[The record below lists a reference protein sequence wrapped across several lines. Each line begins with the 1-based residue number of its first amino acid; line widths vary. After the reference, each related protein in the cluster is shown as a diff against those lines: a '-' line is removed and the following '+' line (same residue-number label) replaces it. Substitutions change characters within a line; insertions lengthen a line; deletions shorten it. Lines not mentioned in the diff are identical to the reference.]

1 MMPFTWHNNKES
13 KNMRKALITLV
24 MLGSL
29 STAAL
34 AADVKLNGGFGYRFD
49 SVEAGTAP
57 KSETDRMKAEFV
69 LNAKV
74 NDKVT
79 LVAGARTGSFNNA
92 YDDFGG
98 NAGLKDVGLHL
109 AYVEYAA
116 LDQVKVRLGKMHQP
130 WASSPSLFFDRD
142 IKPEGVAV
150 AFTHG
155 SGLFA
160 NASSL
165 KIVEGGANDDS
176 RVQSLQVGL
185 KKEVGPLSLTGA
197 AALHNH
203 SINHVAAGGVGP
215 DVTLQQAFGEV
226 GVKVAGLPVAGFVD
240 FMRNDKA
247 DADNQ
252 ALAYGVK
259 VAKGKWDASVFH
271 QKVEANAQYGL
282 WHDSDFAG
290 AQGNHKGYG
299 LTAGYKVAKGW
310 KVNAKYFD
318 VERGANKEDYKRLQL
333 DLNYMF

>member
-1 MMPFTWHNNKES
+1 
-13 KNMRKALITLV
+13 MRKALITLV

-49 SVEAGTAP
+49 SIEAGSAP
-57 KSETDRMKAEFV
+57 KSEKDRMKAELV
-69 LNAKV
+69 LTAKV

-79 LVAGARTGSFNNA
+79 LVTGARTGTVYNST

-98 NAGLKDVGLHL
+98 NASLKDVGLHL

-142 IKPEGVAV
+142 IKPEGLAV

-165 KIVEGGANDDS
+165 KLVEGGVDSDS

-185 KKEVGPLSLTGA
+185 KKDLGALSLTGA

-203 SINHVAAGGVGP
+203 RNVVGA
-215 DVTLQQAFGEV
+215 DVNLQQAFGEV

-247 DADNQ
+247 NADNQ

-259 VAKGKWDASVFH
+259 VASGKWDVSAFH
-271 QKVEANAQYGL
+271 QKVEANTQYGF
-282 WHDSDFAG
+282 WHDTDFSG
-290 AQGNHKGYG
+290 AVGNHKGYG
-299 LTAGYKVAKGW
+299 LSAGYKVAKGW

-318 VERGANKEDYKRLQL
+318 VERGASKEDYKRILV

>member
-1 MMPFTWHNNKES
+1 
-13 KNMRKALITLV
+13 MRKALITLV

-34 AADVKLNGGFGYRFD
+34 AADVKINGDFGYRFD

-57 KSETDRMKAEFV
+57 KSEKDRMKVELV

-79 LVAGARTGSFNNA
+79 FVTGARTGSAFNST

-116 LDQVKVRLGKMHQP
+116 MDNVKVRLGKMHQP
-130 WASSPSLFFDRD
+130 WAGSSSLFFDRD
-142 IKPEGVAV
+142 IKPEGLAV
-150 AFTHG
+150 AFAHK

-165 KIVEGGANDDS
+165 KIVEGGANDDAK
-176 RVQSLQVGL
+176 VQSLQVGL

-203 SINHVAAGGVGP
+203 RNVVGA
-215 DVTLQQAFGEV
+215 DVNLQQAFGEV
-226 GVKVAGLPVAGFVD
+226 GTKFAGLPVTAFVD

-247 DADNQ
+247 NADNQ

-259 VAKGKWDASVFH
+259 VAKGKWDVSAFH

-282 WHDSDFAG
+282 WHDSDFSG
-290 AQGNHKGYG
+290 AVGNHKGYG

-318 VERGANKEDYKRLQL
+318 VERGANKEAYKRLL
-333 DLNYMF
+333 VDLNYMF

>member
-1 MMPFTWHNNKES
+1 
-13 KNMRKALITLV
+13 MRKALITVV

-34 AADVKLNGGFGYRFD
+34 AQDVKLNGGFGYRFD

-57 KSETDRMKAEFV
+57 KSETDRMKAE
-69 LNAKV
+69 LLLTAKV

-79 LVAGARTGSFNNA
+79 LVTGARTGTFNSA
-92 YDDFGG
+92 YDDMGG
-98 NAGLKDVGLHL
+98 NAGLKDIGLHL

-116 LDQVKVRLGKMHQP
+116 MDQVKVKLGKMHQP
-130 WASSPSLFFDRD
+130 WATSSSLFFDRD
-142 IKPEGVAV
+142 VKPEGLAV
-150 AFTHG
+150 AFAHK

-165 KIVEGGANDDS
+165 KIAEGSTADDA

-185 KKEVGPLSLTGA
+185 KKDLGPLSLLGA

-203 SINHVAAGGVGP
+203 RDIAGP
-215 DVTLQQAFGEV
+215 DVNLQQAMGEV
-226 GVKVAGLPVAGFVD
+226 GTKFAGMPVSAFVD

-247 DADNQ
+247 NADNQ

-259 VAKGKWDASVFH
+259 IAKGKWDVSAFH
-271 QKVEANAQYGL
+271 QKVEANSQYGL

-299 LTAGYKVAKGW
+299 LTAGYRVAKGW
-310 KVNAKYFD
+310 KINAKYFD
-318 VERGANKEDYKRLQL
+318 VERGANKQDYKRLMV

>member
-1 MMPFTWHNNKES
+1 
-13 KNMRKALITLV
+13 MRKALITLV

-34 AADVKLNGGFGYRFD
+34 AQDVKINGGFGYRFD

-57 KSETDRMKAEFV
+57 KSEKDRMKVELV

-79 LVAGARTGSFNNA
+79 LVTGARTGSTFNST

-98 NAGLKDVGLHL
+98 NAGLKDAGLHL

-116 LDQVKVRLGKMHQP
+116 MDQVKVRLGKMHQP
-130 WASSPSLFFDRD
+130 WAGSSSLFFDRD
-142 IKPEGVAV
+142 IKPEGLAV
-150 AFTHG
+150 AFAHK

-165 KIVEGGANDDS
+165 KIVEGGANDDAK
-176 RVQSLQVGL
+176 VQSLQVGL

-203 SINHVAAGGVGP
+203 RNVVGA
-215 DVTLQQAFGEV
+215 DVNLQQAFGEV
-226 GVKVAGLPVAGFVD
+226 GTKFAGLPVTAFVD

-247 DADNQ
+247 NADNQ

-259 VAKGKWDASVFH
+259 VSKGKWDVSAFH

-282 WHDSDFAG
+282 WHDTDFSG
-290 AQGNHKGYG
+290 AVGNHKGHG

-318 VERGANKEDYKRLQL
+318 VERGANKESHKRLL
-333 DLNYMF
+333 VDLNYMF

>member
-1 MMPFTWHNNKES
+1 
-13 KNMRKALITLV
+13 MRKALITLV

-34 AADVKLNGGFGYRFD
+34 AQDVKLNGGFGYRFD

-57 KSETDRMKAEFV
+57 KSETDRMKAE
-69 LNAKV
+69 LLLTAKV

-79 LVAGARTGSFNNA
+79 LVTGARTGTFNSA
-92 YDDFGG
+92 YDDMGG
-98 NAGLKDVGLHL
+98 NAGLKDIGLHL

-116 LDQVKVRLGKMHQP
+116 MDQVKVKLGKMHQP
-130 WASSPSLFFDRD
+130 WATSSSLFFDRD
-142 IKPEGVAV
+142 VKPEGLAV
-150 AFTHG
+150 AFAHK

-165 KIVEGGANDDS
+165 KIAEGSTADDA

-185 KKEVGPLSLTGA
+185 KKDLGPLSLLGA

-203 SINHVAAGGVGP
+203 RDIAGP
-215 DVTLQQAFGEV
+215 DVNLQQAMGEV

-247 DADNQ
+247 NADNQ

-259 VAKGKWDASVFH
+259 IAKGKWDVSAFH
-271 QKVEANAQYGL
+271 QKVEANSQYGL

-299 LTAGYKVAKGW
+299 LTAGYRVAKGW
-310 KVNAKYFD
+310 KINAKYFD
-318 VERGANKEDYKRLQL
+318 VERGANKQDYKRLMV

>member
-1 MMPFTWHNNKES
+1 
-13 KNMRKALITLV
+13 MRKALIALV

-29 STAAL
+29 STVAM
-34 AADVKLNGGFGYRFD
+34 AADVNLSGNFGYRFD
-49 SVEAGTAP
+49 SVEAGNAP
-57 KSETDRMKAEFV
+57 KSDKDRTKAELL
-69 LNAKV
+69 LNATV
-74 NDKVT
+74 NDKVKV
-79 LVAGARTGSFNNA
+79 VAGVRTGSFNSA
-92 YDDFGG
+92 YDDMGG

-116 LDQVKVRLGKMHQP
+116 MDQVKVRLGKMHQP
-130 WASSPSLFFDRD
+130 WASSSSLFFDRD
-142 IKPEGVAV
+142 VKPEGLAV

-160 NASSL
+160 NVSSL
-165 KIVEGGANDDS
+165 KIVEGGANSDS

-185 KKEVGPLSLTGA
+185 KKDLGALSLTGA

-203 SINHVAAGGVGP
+203 RNVGA
-215 DVTLQQAFGEV
+215 DVNLQQAFGEV
-226 GVKVAGLPVAGFVD
+226 GTKVAGLPVAAFVD

-247 DADNQ
+247 NADNQ

-259 VAKGKWDASVFH
+259 VAKGKWDVSAFH

-282 WHDSDFAG
+282 WHDSDFSG
-290 AQGNHKGYG
+290 AVGNHKGYG

-318 VERGANKEDYKRLQL
+318 VERGASKEDHKRLL
-333 DLNYMF
+333 IDLNYMF

>member
-1 MMPFTWHNNKES
+1 
-13 KNMRKALITLV
+13 MRKALITLV

-34 AADVKLNGGFGYRFD
+34 AQDVKLNGGFGYRFD

-57 KSETDRMKAEFV
+57 KSETDRMKAE
-69 LNAKV
+69 LLLTAKV

-79 LVAGARTGSFNNA
+79 LVTGARTGTFNSA
-92 YDDFGG
+92 YDDMGG
-98 NAGLKDVGLHL
+98 NAGLKDIGLHL

-116 LDQVKVRLGKMHQP
+116 MDQVKVRLGKMHQP
-130 WASSPSLFFDRD
+130 WATSSSLFFDRD
-142 IKPEGVAV
+142 VKPEGLAV
-150 AFTHG
+150 AFAHK

-165 KIVEGGANDDS
+165 KIAEGSTADDA

-185 KKEVGPLSLTGA
+185 KKDLGPLSLLGA

-203 SINHVAAGGVGP
+203 RDIAGP
-215 DVTLQQAFGEV
+215 DVNLQQAMGEV

-247 DADNQ
+247 NADNQ

-259 VAKGKWDASVFH
+259 IAKGKWDVSAFH
-271 QKVEANAQYGL
+271 QKVKANSQYGL

-299 LTAGYKVAKGW
+299 LTAGYRVAKGW
-310 KVNAKYFD
+310 KINAKYFD
-318 VERGANKEDYKRLQL
+318 VERGANKEDYKRLMV

>member
-1 MMPFTWHNNKES
+1 
-13 KNMRKALITLV
+13 MRKALITLV

-34 AADVKLNGGFGYRFD
+34 AQDVKINGNFGYRFD

-57 KSETDRMKAEFV
+57 KSEKDRIRAELL

-74 NDKVT
+74 NDKTT
-79 LVAGARTGSFNNA
+79 LVFGTRTGTFNSSW
-92 YDDFGG
+92 DDMGG
-98 NAGLKDVGLHL
+98 NANSKDMGLHL

-116 LDQVKVRLGKMHQP
+116 MDQVKVRLGKMHQP

-142 IKPEGVAV
+142 IKPEGLAV
-150 AFTHG
+150 AFAHK

-165 KIVEGGANDDS
+165 KIVEGGAADDS

-185 KKEVGPLSLTGA
+185 KKDVGALSLTGA

-203 SINHVAAGGVGP
+203 SIKHVAAGGVGS

-247 DADNQ
+247 NADNQ

-299 LTAGYKVAKGW
+299 LTAGLVVAKGW

>member
-1 MMPFTWHNNKES
+1 
-13 KNMRKALITLV
+13 

-34 AADVKLNGGFGYRFD
+34 AQDVKINGGFGYRFD

-57 KSETDRMKAEFV
+57 KSDTDRMKAEF
-69 LNAKV
+69 LLTAKV

-79 LVAGARTGSFNNA
+79 LVTGARTGTFNSA
-92 YDDFGG
+92 YDDMGG
-98 NAGLKDVGLHL
+98 NAGLKDIGLHL

-116 LDQVKVRLGKMHQP
+116 MDRVKVRLGKMHQP
-130 WASSPSLFFDRD
+130 WAGSSSLFFDRD
-142 IKPEGVAV
+142 IKPEGLAV
-150 AFTHG
+150 AFAHK

-165 KIVEGGANDDS
+165 KIVEGGANDDAK
-176 RVQSLQVGL
+176 VQSLQVGL

-203 SINHVAAGGVGP
+203 RNVVGA
-215 DVTLQQAFGEV
+215 DVNLQQAFGEV
-226 GVKVAGLPVAGFVD
+226 GTKFAGLPVTAFVD

-247 DADNQ
+247 NADNQ

-259 VAKGKWDASVFH
+259 VAKGKWDVSAFH

-282 WHDSDFAG
+282 WHDTDFSG
-290 AQGNHKGYG
+290 AVGNHKGYG
-299 LTAGYKVAKGW
+299 LTAGYRVAKGW

-318 VERGANKEDYKRLQL
+318 VERGANKESHKRLL
-333 DLNYMF
+333 VDLNYMF

>member
-1 MMPFTWHNNKES
+1 
-13 KNMRKALITLV
+13 MRKALITLV

-29 STAAL
+29 STMAL
-34 AADVKLNGGFGYRFD
+34 ASEVKINGGLGYRFD
-49 SVEAGTAP
+49 SVEAGTAL
-57 KSETDRMKAEFV
+57 KSEADRMKAELV
-69 LNAKV
+69 LTAKV

-79 LVAGARTGSFNNA
+79 LVTGARTGTFNSA
-92 YDDFGG
+92 YDDMGG

-116 LDQVKVRLGKMHQP
+116 LDHVKVKLGKMHQP
-130 WASSPSLFFDRD
+130 WATSSSLFFDRD
-142 IKPEGVAV
+142 VKPEGLAV
-150 AFTHG
+150 AFAHK

-165 KIVEGGANDDS
+165 KIVDGGVNNDS

-185 KKEVGPLSLTGA
+185 KKDVGPLALTGA

-203 SINHVAAGGVGP
+203 RNVVGA
-215 DVTLQQAFGEV
+215 DVNLQQAMGEV
-226 GVKVAGLPVAGFVD
+226 GVKVAGLPVVGFVD

-247 DADNQ
+247 NADNQ

-259 VAKGKWDASVFH
+259 IAKGKWDVSAFH
-271 QKVEANAQYGL
+271 QKVEANSQYGL

-299 LTAGYKVAKGW
+299 LTAGYRVAKGW

-318 VERGANKEDYKRLQL
+318 VERGANKEDYKRLMV

>member
-1 MMPFTWHNNKES
+1 
-13 KNMRKALITLV
+13 MRKALITLV

-34 AADVKLNGGFGYRFD
+34 AQDVKINGGFGYRFD

-57 KSETDRMKAEFV
+57 KSDTDRMKAELV

-79 LVAGARTGSFNNA
+79 LVAGARTGTFNSA

-116 LDQVKVRLGKMHQP
+116 MDQVKVRLGKMHQP
-130 WASSPSLFFDRD
+130 WAGSSSLFFDRD

-160 NASSL
+160 VGSSL
-165 KIVEGGANDDS
+165 KIADGGVTSDS

-185 KKEVGPLSLTGA
+185 KKDVGVLSLTGA

-203 SINHVAAGGVGP
+203 RNVVGG
-215 DVTLQQAFGEV
+215 DVNLQQAFGEV
-226 GVKVAGLPVAGFVD
+226 GTKVAGMPVAAFVD

-247 DADNQ
+247 NADNQ

-259 VAKGKWDASVFH
+259 VAKGKWDVSAFH

-299 LTAGYKVAKGW
+299 LTAGYVVAKGW

-318 VERGANKEDYKRLQL
+318 VERGANKENFKRLML

>member
-1 MMPFTWHNNKES
+1 
-13 KNMRKALITLV
+13 MRKALITLV

-29 STAAL
+29 STMAFAQN
-34 AADVKLNGGFGYRFD
+34 VKLNGNFGYRFD

-57 KSETDRMKAEFV
+57 KSEADRMKAEVV

-74 NDKVT
+74 NDKVKI
-79 LVAGARTGSFNNA
+79 VAGARTGTFNTA

-98 NAGLKDVGLHL
+98 NADLKNVGLHL

-185 KKEVGPLSLTGA
+185 KKDVGALALTGA

-203 SINHVAAGGVGP
+203 SIKHVAIGGAGS

-226 GVKVAGLPVAGFVD
+226 GTKFAGLPVSAFVD
-240 FMRNDKA
+240 FMRNEKA
-247 DADNQ
+247 NADNQ

-271 QKVEANAQYGL
+271 QKVEANAQYGM
-282 WHDSDFAG
+282 WHDSDIAG

-299 LTAGYKVAKGW
+299 LSAGYRVAKGW

-318 VERGANKEDYKRLQL
+318 VERGASKEDYKRLQL

>member
-1 MMPFTWHNNKES
+1 
-13 KNMRKALITLV
+13 MRKALITLV

-34 AADVKLNGGFGYRFD
+34 AQDVKINGGFGYRFD

-57 KSETDRMKAEFV
+57 KSDTDRMKAELV

-79 LVAGARTGSFNNA
+79 LVAGARTGTFNSA

-116 LDQVKVRLGKMHQP
+116 MDQVKVRLGKMHQP
-130 WASSPSLFFDRD
+130 WAGSSSLFFDRD

-160 NASSL
+160 VGSSL
-165 KIVEGGANDDS
+165 KIADGGVTSDS

-185 KKEVGPLSLTGA
+185 KKDVGVLSLTGA

-203 SINHVAAGGVGP
+203 RNVVGG
-215 DVTLQQAFGEV
+215 DVNLQQAFGEV

-247 DADNQ
+247 NADNQ
-252 ALAYGVK
+252 ALSYGVK
-259 VAKGKWDASVFH
+259 VAKGKWDVSAFH

-290 AQGNHKGYG
+290 GQGNHKGYG
-299 LTAGYKVAKGW
+299 LTAGYVVAKGW
-310 KVNAKYFD
+310 KVNARYFD
-318 VERGANKEDYKRLQL
+318 VERGANKEDFKRLQL

>member
-1 MMPFTWHNNKES
+1 
-13 KNMRKALITLV
+13 MRKALITLV

-34 AADVKLNGGFGYRFD
+34 AQDVKIGGNFGYRFD
-49 SVEAGTAP
+49 SVEAGAAP
-57 KSETDRMKAEFV
+57 KSEKDRVRAE
-69 LNAKV
+69 LLLDAKV

-79 LVAGARTGSFNNA
+79 VVFGTRTGTFNSSW
-92 YDDFGG
+92 DDMGG
-98 NAGLKDVGLHL
+98 NTNAKTVGLHL

-130 WASSPSLFFDRD
+130 WAGSSSLFFDRD

-165 KIVEGGANDDS
+165 KIAEGGAASDA

-185 KKEVGPLSLTGA
+185 KKDVGALSLTGA

-203 SINHVAAGGVGP
+203 RNVGVGA
-215 DVTLQQAFGEV
+215 DLQQVFGEV
-226 GVKVAGLPVAGFVD
+226 GTKVAGMPVAAFVD

-247 DADNQ
+247 NADNQ

-299 LTAGYKVAKGW
+299 LTAGYVVAKGW

-318 VERGANKEDYKRLQL
+318 VERGASKEDYKRLQL

>member
-1 MMPFTWHNNKES
+1 
-13 KNMRKALITLV
+13 MRKALITLV

-34 AADVKLNGGFGYRFD
+34 AQDVKINGGFGYRFD
-49 SVEAGTAP
+49 SIEAGAAP
-57 KSETDRMKAEFV
+57 KSEKDRVRAELL

-79 LVAGARTGSFNNA
+79 AVFGVRTGNSFNSSW
-92 YDDFGG
+92 DDMGG
-98 NAGLKDVGLHL
+98 NANNKNVGLHL

-142 IKPEGVAV
+142 IKPEGLAV
-150 AFTHG
+150 SFASK

-165 KIVEGGANDDS
+165 KIVEGGANPDS

-185 KKEVGPLSLTGA
+185 KKEVGPLALTGA
-197 AALHNH
+197 AGLHNH
-203 SINHVAAGGVGP
+203 RNVVGA
-215 DVTLQQAFGEV
+215 DVNLQQAFGEV

-247 DADNQ
+247 NADNQ

-259 VAKGKWDASVFH
+259 VASGKWDVSAFH

-318 VERGANKEDYKRLQL
+318 VERGASKEDYKRLQL

>member
-1 MMPFTWHNNKES
+1 
-13 KNMRKALITLV
+13 MRKALIALV

-29 STAAL
+29 STVAM
-34 AADVKLNGGFGYRFD
+34 AADVSLSGNFGYRHD
-49 SVEAGTAP
+49 SQEVGNAP
-57 KSETDRMKAEFV
+57 KSDVDRTKAE
-69 LNAKV
+69 LLLDAKV

-79 LVAGARTGSFNNA
+79 VVAGVRTGTFNSA
-92 YDDFGG
+92 YDDMGG
-98 NAGLKDVGLHL
+98 NASLKDVGLHL

-116 LDQVKVRLGKMHQP
+116 MDQVKVRLGKMHQP
-130 WASSPSLFFDRD
+130 WASSSSLFFDRD
-142 IKPEGVAV
+142 VKPEGLAV

-160 NASSL
+160 TASSL
-165 KIVEGGANDDS
+165 KIVEGGVNSDS

-185 KKEVGPLSLTGA
+185 KKDVGALSLTGA
-197 AALHNH
+197 ATLHNH
-203 SINHVAAGGVGP
+203 RNVGA
-215 DVTLQQAFGEV
+215 DVNLQQAFAEV
-226 GVKVAGLPVAGFVD
+226 GTKVAGLPVAGFVD

-247 DADNQ
+247 NADNQ

-259 VAKGKWDASVFH
+259 VASGKWDVSAFH

-318 VERGANKEDYKRLQL
+318 VERGASKEDYKRLL
-333 DLNYMF
+333 IDLNYMF

>member
-1 MMPFTWHNNKES
+1 
-13 KNMRKALITLV
+13 MRKALITLV

-34 AADVKLNGGFGYRFD
+34 AQGVKINGDFGYRFD
-49 SVEAGTAP
+49 SVEQGTAP
-57 KSETDRMKAEFV
+57 KSKNDRIAAELV
-69 LNAKV
+69 LTAPVNNKV
-74 NDKVT
+74 NV
-79 LVAGARTGSFNNA
+79 VVGASTGTFNSEYA
-92 YDDFGG
+92 DMGG
-98 NAGLKDVGLHL
+98 NASLKDFGLHL

-116 LDQVKVRLGKMHQP
+116 MDQVKVRLGKMHQP
-130 WASSPSLFFDRD
+130 WATSSSLFFDRD
-142 IKPEGVAV
+142 VKPEGLAV
-150 AFTHG
+150 AFAHK

-165 KIVEGGANDDS
+165 KIVEGGTANDAK
-176 RVQSLQVGL
+176 VQSLQVGL

-203 SINHVAAGGVGP
+203 RNVVGA
-215 DVTLQQAFGEV
+215 DVNLQQAFGEV
-226 GVKVAGLPVAGFVD
+226 GTKFAGLPVTAFVD

-247 DADNQ
+247 NADNQ

-259 VAKGKWDASVFH
+259 VAKGKWDVSAFH

-282 WHDSDFAG
+282 WHDTDFSG
-290 AQGNHKGYG
+290 AVGNHKGYG

-318 VERGANKEDYKRLQL
+318 VERGANKEAYKRLL
-333 DLNYMF
+333 VDLNYMF

>member
-1 MMPFTWHNNKES
+1 
-13 KNMRKALITLV
+13 MRKALITLV

-29 STAAL
+29 STMAFAQN
-34 AADVKLNGGFGYRFD
+34 VKLNGNFGYRFD

-57 KSETDRMKAEFV
+57 KSEADRMKAEVV

-74 NDKVT
+74 NDKVKI
-79 LVAGARTGSFNNA
+79 VAGARTGTFNSA

-98 NAGLKDVGLHL
+98 NADLKNVGLHL

-116 LDQVKVRLGKMHQP
+116 LDQVKVRFGKMHQP

-165 KIVEGGANDDS
+165 SIVEGGAAKDAG
-176 RVQSLQVGL
+176 VQSLQVGL
-185 KKEVGPLSLTGA
+185 KKDVGALALTGA
-197 AALHNH
+197 VALHNH
-203 SINHVAAGGVGP
+203 RNVVGA
-215 DVTLQQAFGEV
+215 DANLQQAFGEV
-226 GVKVAGLPVAGFVD
+226 GTKFAVIAGMPVAAFVD

-247 DADNQ
+247 NADNQ

-259 VAKGKWDASVFH
+259 VAKGKWDVSAFH

-318 VERGANKEDYKRLQL
+318 VERGANKEDFKRLQL

>member
-1 MMPFTWHNNKES
+1 
-13 KNMRKALITLV
+13 MRKALITLV

-34 AADVKLNGGFGYRFD
+34 AQDVKINGGFGYRFD

-57 KSETDRMKAEFV
+57 KSDTDRMKAELV

-79 LVAGARTGSFNNA
+79 LVAGARTGTFNSA

-116 LDQVKVRLGKMHQP
+116 MDQVKVRLGKMHQP
-130 WASSPSLFFDRD
+130 WAGSSSLFFDRD
-142 IKPEGVAV
+142 IKPEGLAV
-150 AFTHG
+150 AFAHK

-165 KIVEGGANDDS
+165 KIVEGGANDDAK
-176 RVQSLQVGL
+176 VQSLQVGL
-185 KKEVGPLSLTGA
+185 KKDVGPLSLTGA

-203 SINHVAAGGVGP
+203 RNVVGA
-215 DVTLQQAFGEV
+215 DVNLQQAFGEV
-226 GVKVAGLPVAGFVD
+226 GTKFAGLPVTAFVD

-247 DADNQ
+247 NADNQ

-259 VAKGKWDASVFH
+259 VAKGKWDVSAFH

-282 WHDSDFAG
+282 WHDTDFSG
-290 AQGNHKGYG
+290 AVGNHKGYG
-299 LTAGYKVAKGW
+299 LTAGYRVAKGW

-318 VERGANKEDYKRLQL
+318 VERGANKESHKRLL
-333 DLNYMF
+333 VDLNYMF

>member
-1 MMPFTWHNNKES
+1 
-13 KNMRKALITLV
+13 MRKALITLV
-24 MLGSL
+24 MFGSL
-29 STAAL
+29 STAAI
-34 AADVKLNGGFGYRFD
+34 AQDVKINGGFGYRFD
-49 SVEAGTAP
+49 SQEVGTAP
-57 KSETDRMKAEFV
+57 KSEKDRTRAELL

-79 LVAGARTGSFNNA
+79 AVFGVRTGNSFNSSW
-92 YDDFGG
+92 DDMGG
-98 NAGLKDVGLHL
+98 NANNKNVGLHL

-142 IKPEGVAV
+142 IKPEGLAV
-150 AFTHG
+150 SFASK

-165 KIVEGGANDDS
+165 KIVEGGANPDA

-185 KKEVGPLSLTGA
+185 KKDVGALSLTGA
-197 AALHNH
+197 AGLHNH
-203 SINHVAAGGVGP
+203 RNIAGA
-215 DVTLQQAFGEV
+215 DVNLQQAFGEV

-247 DADNQ
+247 NADNQ

-299 LTAGYKVAKGW
+299 LTAGYAVAKGW

-318 VERGANKEDYKRLQL
+318 VERGASKEDYKRLQL

>member
-1 MMPFTWHNNKES
+1 
-13 KNMRKALITLV
+13 MRKALITLV

-34 AADVKLNGGFGYRFD
+34 AHDVKLNGNFGYRFD

-57 KSETDRMKAEFV
+57 KSEKDLIKAEMV

-79 LVAGARTGSFNNA
+79 FVAGARTGTFNSA
-92 YDDFGG
+92 YDDMGG
-98 NAGLKDVGLHL
+98 NAGLKDIGLHL

-130 WASSPSLFFDRD
+130 WASSSSLFFDRD
-142 IKPEGVAV
+142 VKPEGLAV
-150 AFTHG
+150 AFAHG

-165 KIVEGGANDDS
+165 KIVEGGANADA

-185 KKEVGPLSLTGA
+185 KKDVGALSLTGA

-203 SINHVAAGGVGP
+203 RNIVGA
-215 DVTLQQAFGEV
+215 DVNLQQGFAEV
-226 GVKVAGLPVAGFVD
+226 GTKFAGLPVTAFVD
-240 FMRNDKA
+240 FMRNEKA
-247 DADNQ
+247 NADNQ

-290 AQGNHKGYG
+290 AQGNHNGYG

-318 VERGANKEDYKRLQL
+318 VERGASKEDYKRLQV

>member
-1 MMPFTWHNNKES
+1 
-13 KNMRKALITLV
+13 MRKALITLV

-29 STAAL
+29 STAAM
-34 AADVKLNGGFGYRFD
+34 AADVKLNGSFGYRFD

-57 KSETDRMKAEFV
+57 KSEADRMKAELV

-79 LVAGARTGSFNNA
+79 LVAGARTGTFNSA

-150 AFTHG
+150 AFAHG

-165 KIVEGGANDDS
+165 KLVEGSANPDA

-185 KKEVGPLSLTGA
+185 KKAVGPLSLTGA

-203 SINHVAAGGVGP
+203 RNVVGG
-215 DVTLQQAFGEV
+215 DVNLQQAFGEV

-299 LTAGYKVAKGW
+299 LTAGYVVAKGW

>member
-1 MMPFTWHNNKES
+1 
-13 KNMRKALITLV
+13 MRKALMTLV

-34 AADVKLNGGFGYRFD
+34 AQDVKIGGNFGYRFD
-49 SVEAGTAP
+49 SVEAGAAP
-57 KSETDRMKAEFV
+57 KSEKDRIRAELL

-79 LVAGARTGSFNNA
+79 VVFGTRTGSFNSSW
-92 YDDFGG
+92 DDMGG
-98 NAGLKDVGLHL
+98 NANMKDMGLHL

-116 LDQVKVRLGKMHQP
+116 MDQVKVRLGKMHQP

-142 IKPEGVAV
+142 IKPEGLAV
-150 AFTHG
+150 AFAHK

-165 KIVEGGANDDS
+165 KIVEGGANDDAK
-176 RVQSLQVGL
+176 VQSLQVGL

-203 SINHVAAGGVGP
+203 RNVVGA
-215 DVTLQQAFGEV
+215 DVNLQQAFGEV
-226 GVKVAGLPVAGFVD
+226 GTKFAGLPVTAFVD

-247 DADNQ
+247 NADNQ

-259 VAKGKWDASVFH
+259 VAKGKWDVSAFH

-282 WHDSDFAG
+282 WHDTDFSG
-290 AQGNHKGYG
+290 AVGNHKGHG

-318 VERGANKEDYKRLQL
+318 VERGANKESYKRLL
-333 DLNYMF
+333 VDLNYMF

>member
-1 MMPFTWHNNKES
+1 M
-13 KNMRKALITLV
+13 TLV

-34 AADVKLNGGFGYRFD
+34 AQDVKINGNFGYRFD
-49 SVEAGTAP
+49 SIEAGAAP
-57 KSETDRMKAEFV
+57 KSEKDRIRAE
-69 LNAKV
+69 LLLDAKV

-79 LVAGARTGSFNNA
+79 VVFGTRTGGFNSSWNDMGDNA
-92 YDDFGG
+92 
-98 NAGLKDVGLHL
+98 NLKDMGLHL

-142 IKPEGVAV
+142 IKPEGLAV

-165 KIVEGGANDDS
+165 KFVEGGANSDA

-185 KKEVGPLSLTGA
+185 KKDVGALSLTGA

-203 SINHVAAGGVGP
+203 RNVVGA
-215 DVTLQQAFGEV
+215 DVNLQQAFGEV
-226 GVKVAGLPVAGFVD
+226 GTKVAGLPVAGFVD

-247 DADNQ
+247 NADNQ

-259 VAKGKWDASVFH
+259 VAAGKWDASVFH

-318 VERGANKEDYKRLQL
+318 VERGASKEDYKRLQL

>member
-1 MMPFTWHNNKES
+1 
-13 KNMRKALITLV
+13 MRKALITLV

-34 AADVKLNGGFGYRFD
+34 AQDVKLNGGFGYRFD

-57 KSETDRMKAEFV
+57 KSETDRMKAE
-69 LNAKV
+69 LLLTAKV

-79 LVAGARTGSFNNA
+79 LVTGARTGTFNSA
-92 YDDFGG
+92 YDDMGG
-98 NAGLKDVGLHL
+98 NAGLKDIGLHL

-116 LDQVKVRLGKMHQP
+116 MDQVKVRLGKMHQP

-142 IKPEGVAV
+142 IKPEGLAV
-150 AFTHG
+150 SFASK

-160 NASSL
+160 TASSL
-165 KIVEGGANDDS
+165 KIAEGGTNPDA

-185 KKEVGPLSLTGA
+185 KKEVGPLALTGA
-197 AALHNH
+197 AGLHNH
-203 SINHVAAGGVGP
+203 RNVVGA
-215 DVTLQQAFGEV
+215 DVNLQQVFGEV
-226 GVKVAGLPVAGFVD
+226 GTKFAGMPVTAFVD

-247 DADNQ
+247 NADNQ

-259 VAKGKWDASVFH
+259 IAKGKWDVSAFH
-271 QKVEANAQYGL
+271 QKVEANSQYGL

-299 LTAGYKVAKGW
+299 LTAGYRVAKGW
-310 KVNAKYFD
+310 KINAKYFD
-318 VERGANKEDYKRLQL
+318 VERGANKQDYKRLMV

>member
-1 MMPFTWHNNKES
+1 
-13 KNMRKALITLV
+13 MRKALITLV

-34 AADVKLNGGFGYRFD
+34 AQDVKINGGFGYRFD

-57 KSETDRMKAEFV
+57 KSDTDRMKAEF
-69 LNAKV
+69 LLTAKV

-79 LVAGARTGSFNNA
+79 LVTGARTGTFNSA
-92 YDDFGG
+92 YDDMGG
-98 NAGLKDVGLHL
+98 NAGLKDIGLHL

-116 LDQVKVRLGKMHQP
+116 MDRVKVRLGKMHQP

-142 IKPEGVAV
+142 IKPEGLAV
-150 AFTHG
+150 AFAHK

-165 KIVEGGANDDS
+165 KIVEGGANDDAK
-176 RVQSLQVGL
+176 VQSLQVGL

-203 SINHVAAGGVGP
+203 RNVVGA
-215 DVTLQQAFGEV
+215 DVNLQQAFGEV
-226 GVKVAGLPVAGFVD
+226 GTKFAGLPVTAFVD

-247 DADNQ
+247 NADNQ

-259 VAKGKWDASVFH
+259 VAKGKWDVSAFH

-282 WHDSDFAG
+282 WHDTDFSG
-290 AQGNHKGYG
+290 AVGNHKGYG
-299 LTAGYKVAKGW
+299 LTAGYRVAKGW

-318 VERGANKEDYKRLQL
+318 VERGANKESHKRLL
-333 DLNYMF
+333 VDLNYMF

>member
-1 MMPFTWHNNKES
+1 
-13 KNMRKALITLV
+13 MRKALIALV

-29 STAAL
+29 STMAA
-34 AADVKLNGGFGYRFD
+34 AQNVKINGGLGYRFD
-49 SVEAGTAP
+49 SVEAGPAP
-57 KSETDRMKAEFV
+57 KSEKDRMKAELV
-69 LNAKV
+69 LTAKV

-79 LVAGARTGSFNNA
+79 LVTGARTGSFNSA
-92 YDDFGG
+92 YDDMGG

-116 LDQVKVRLGKMHQP
+116 FDGVKVRLGKMHQP

-142 IKPEGVAV
+142 IKPEGLAV
-150 AFTHG
+150 SFAHG

-165 KIVEGGANDDS
+165 KIAEGGASSDS

-185 KKEVGPLSLTGA
+185 KKEVGPVALTGA
-197 AALHNH
+197 AGLHNH
-203 SINHVAAGGVGP
+203 RNVVGA
-215 DVTLQQAFGEV
+215 DVNLQQAFGEV

-247 DADNQ
+247 NADNQ

-259 VAKGKWDASVFH
+259 VAKGKWDVSAFH

-318 VERGANKEDYKRLQL
+318 VERGANKEDFKRLMV

>member
-1 MMPFTWHNNKES
+1 
-13 KNMRKALITLV
+13 MRKALMTLV

-34 AADVKLNGGFGYRFD
+34 AQDVKIGGNFGYRFD
-49 SVEAGTAP
+49 SVEAGAAP
-57 KSETDRMKAEFV
+57 KSEKDRIRAELL

-79 LVAGARTGSFNNA
+79 VVFGTRTGSFNSSW
-92 YDDFGG
+92 DDMGG
-98 NAGLKDVGLHL
+98 NANMKDMGLHL

-116 LDQVKVRLGKMHQP
+116 MDQVKVRLGKMHQP

-142 IKPEGVAV
+142 IKPEGLAV
-150 AFTHG
+150 AFAHK

-165 KIVEGGANDDS
+165 KIVEGGASDDAKL
-176 RVQSLQVGL
+176 QSLQVGL
-185 KKEVGPLSLTGA
+185 KKDVGALALTGA
-197 AALHNH
+197 VALHNH
-203 SINHVAAGGVGP
+203 RNVVGA
-215 DVTLQQAFGEV
+215 DVNLQQAFGEV
-226 GVKVAGLPVAGFVD
+226 GTKFAGLPVSAFVD
-240 FMRNDKA
+240 FMRNEKA
-247 DADNQ
+247 NADNQ

-290 AQGNHKGYG
+290 AQGNHRGYG
-299 LTAGYKVAKGW
+299 LTAGLVVAKGW

-318 VERGANKEDYKRLQL
+318 VERGANKESYKRLL
-333 DLNYMF
+333 VDLNYMF

>member
-1 MMPFTWHNNKES
+1 
-13 KNMRKALITLV
+13 MRKALMTLV

-34 AADVKLNGGFGYRFD
+34 AQDVKIGGNFGYRFD
-49 SVEAGTAP
+49 SVEAGAAP
-57 KSETDRMKAEFV
+57 KSEKDRIRAELL

-79 LVAGARTGSFNNA
+79 VVFGTRTGSFNSSW
-92 YDDFGG
+92 DDMGG
-98 NAGLKDVGLHL
+98 NANMKDMGLHL

-116 LDQVKVRLGKMHQP
+116 MDQVKVRLGKMHQP

-142 IKPEGVAV
+142 IKPEGLAV
-150 AFTHG
+150 AFAHK

-165 KIVEGGANDDS
+165 KIVEGGANDDAK
-176 RVQSLQVGL
+176 VQSLQVGL
-185 KKEVGPLSLTGA
+185 KKDVGLLSLTGA

-203 SINHVAAGGVGP
+203 RNVVGA
-215 DVTLQQAFGEV
+215 DVNLQQAFGEV
-226 GVKVAGLPVAGFVD
+226 GTKFAGLPVTAFVD

-247 DADNQ
+247 NADNQ

-282 WHDSDFAG
+282 WHDSDIAG

-299 LTAGYKVAKGW
+299 LTAGYVVAKGW

>member
-1 MMPFTWHNNKES
+1 
-13 KNMRKALITLV
+13 MRKALITLV

-29 STAAL
+29 STVAL
-34 AADVKLNGGFGYRFD
+34 AQDVKIGGNFGYRFD
-49 SVEAGTAP
+49 SVEAGAAP
-57 KSETDRMKAEFV
+57 KSEKDRVRAE
-69 LNAKV
+69 LLLDAKV

-79 LVAGARTGSFNNA
+79 VVFGTRTGTFNSSW
-92 YDDFGG
+92 DDMGG
-98 NAGLKDVGLHL
+98 NTNAKTVGLHL

-130 WASSPSLFFDRD
+130 WAGSSSLFFDRD

-165 KIVEGGANDDS
+165 KIAEGGAASDA

-185 KKEVGPLSLTGA
+185 KKDVGALSLTGA

-203 SINHVAAGGVGP
+203 RNVGVGA
-215 DVTLQQAFGEV
+215 DLQQVFGEV
-226 GVKVAGLPVAGFVD
+226 GTKVAGMPVAAFVD

-247 DADNQ
+247 NADNQ

-290 AQGNHKGYG
+290 ATGNHKGYG

-318 VERGANKEDYKRLQL
+318 VERGASKEDYKRLQL

>member
-1 MMPFTWHNNKES
+1 
-13 KNMRKALITLV
+13 MRKALITLV

-34 AADVKLNGGFGYRFD
+34 AQGVKINGDFGYRFD
-49 SVEAGTAP
+49 SVEQGTAP
-57 KSETDRMKAEFV
+57 KSKNDRIAAELV
-69 LNAKV
+69 LTAPVNNKV
-74 NDKVT
+74 NV
-79 LVAGARTGSFNNA
+79 VVGASTGTFNSEYA
-92 YDDFGG
+92 DMGG
-98 NAGLKDVGLHL
+98 NASLKDFGLHL

-116 LDQVKVRLGKMHQP
+116 MDQVKVRLGKMHQP
-130 WASSPSLFFDRD
+130 WATSSSLFFDRD
-142 IKPEGVAV
+142 VKPEGLAV
-150 AFTHG
+150 AFAHK

-165 KIVEGGANDDS
+165 KIVEGGTANDAK
-176 RVQSLQVGL
+176 VQSLQVGL

-203 SINHVAAGGVGP
+203 RNVVGA
-215 DVTLQQAFGEV
+215 DVNLQQAFGEV
-226 GVKVAGLPVAGFVD
+226 GTKFAGLPVTAFVD

-247 DADNQ
+247 NADNQ

-259 VAKGKWDASVFH
+259 VAKGKWDVSAFH

-282 WHDSDFAG
+282 WHDTDFSG
-290 AQGNHKGYG
+290 AVGNHKGHG

-318 VERGANKEDYKRLQL
+318 VERGANKESYKRLL
-333 DLNYMF
+333 VDLNYMF

>member
-1 MMPFTWHNNKES
+1 
-13 KNMRKALITLV
+13 MRKALITLV

-34 AADVKLNGGFGYRFD
+34 AQDVKINGGFGYRFD
-49 SVEAGTAP
+49 SVEVGTGP
-57 KSETDRMKAEFV
+57 KSNTDRMKAEFV

-79 LVAGARTGSFNNA
+79 LVAGARTGTFNSA

-116 LDQVKVRLGKMHQP
+116 MDQVKVRLGKMHQP
-130 WASSPSLFFDRD
+130 WAGSSSLFFDRD

-160 NASSL
+160 VGSSL
-165 KIVEGGANDDS
+165 KIIDGGVNDDS

-185 KKEVGPLSLTGA
+185 KKDVGVLSLTGA

-203 SINHVAAGGVGP
+203 RDIGGP
-215 DVTLQQAFGEV
+215 DVNLQQAFGEV
-226 GVKVAGLPVAGFVD
+226 GTKVAGMPVAAFVD

-247 DADNQ
+247 NADNQ

-259 VAKGKWDASVFH
+259 VAKGKWDVSAFH

-299 LTAGYKVAKGW
+299 LTAGYVVAKGW

-318 VERGANKEDYKRLQL
+318 VERGANKEDFKRLML